1 MTPETRELYRSSNG
15 DRWYLARDPD
25 SGRVFIKHEPNV
37 SSGGRVSHIDIGT
50 FLTAGGHGPEHQE
63 LLRLIGTLV
72 KESTHAQGTTRRKA
86 TGSMRL
92 KSRIGHAVSI
102 KSG

>member
-1 MTPETRELYRSSNG
+1 MTLETRELYRSSNG
-15 DRWYLARDPD
+15 DRWHLARDPD

-63 LLRLIGTLV
+63 LLRLVGTLV
-72 KESTHAQGTTRRKA
+72 KDQRMPKGRRREKRPA
-86 TGSMRL
+86 DV
-92 KSRIGHAVSI
+92 IG
-102 KSG
+102 